1 MNLNHVF
8 TQRWLGFFVR
18 RLNIFVEED
27 RQKQLFIR
35 FVFHVEWFDIG
46 SSIPF
51 EANVDVM

>member
-8 TQRWLGFFVR
+8 TQRWLVFFVR

-35 FVFHVEWFDIG
+35 FVFHVE
-46 SSIPF
+46 
-51 EANVDVM
+51 